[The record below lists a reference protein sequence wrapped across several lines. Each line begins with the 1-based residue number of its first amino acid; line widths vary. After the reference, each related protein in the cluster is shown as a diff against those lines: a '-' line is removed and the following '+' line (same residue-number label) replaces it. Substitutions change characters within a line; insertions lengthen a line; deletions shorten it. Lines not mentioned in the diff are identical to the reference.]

1 MKYRTIGTQPAR
13 QREVSVLALGAMW
26 FGTATD
32 EPTAYALLDRFAE
45 AGGTFVD
52 TSNNYAFWANGTQG
66 GESEALLGRWL
77 ASSGKR
83 DSMVVATKVGARP
96 LAPARDFR
104 SIEGLSPAVVREQVD
119 RSRDR
124 LGIEQIDLYY
134 AHLRDPGTPLADQ
147 VDGLAGL
154 VEDGAVGM
162 LGASNF
168 WAWEL
173 ERSRS
178 LAGGRPSYDVVQ
190 FQHSYLR
197 PRTDQPGLASPEG
210 TVGVA
215 DGAVLSWLAD
225 DPSLSL
231 VAYSPLL
238 KGAYTRADKPLPESF
253 DHPGTPA
260 RLAVLDEVARQ
271 TGATRNQVV
280 LAWMLGAPV
289 PAIPLVGASAV
300 AQLDESIEAVDL
312 ELTAEQQAMLDGERE
327 RVW

>member
-1 MKYRTIGTQPAR
+1 VKYRKIGTDPAR

-32 EPTAYALLDRFAE
+32 ETTAYSLLDRYAA

-66 GESEALLGRWL
+66 GESEVVLGRWL
-77 ASSGKR
+77 AESGQR
-83 DSMVVATKVGARP
+83 DRMVVATKVGARP

-104 SIEGLSPAVVREQVD
+104 NLEGLSPAVVREQVD
-119 RSRDR
+119 RSRER

-134 AHLRDPGTPLADQ
+134 AHLRDPGTPLAEQ

-178 LAGGRPSYDVVQ
+178 VAGGRPTYDVVQ

-215 DGAVLSWLAD
+215 DGALLSWLAD
-225 DPSLSL
+225 DPSLTM

-238 KGAYTRADKPLPESF
+238 RGAYTRDDKPLPDAF

-280 LAWMLGAPV
+280 IAWMLGAPV
-289 PAIPLVGASAV
+289 PAIPLVGASSV

-312 ELTAEQQAMLDGERE
+312 ELTAGQQAMLDGERE

>member
-1 MKYRTIGTQPAR
+1 M
-13 QREVSVLALGAMW
+13 LALGAMW

-32 EPTAYALLDRFAE
+32 EPTAFALLDRFVE

-77 ASSGKR
+77 ASSGQR

-119 RSRDR
+119 RSRER

-134 AHLRDPGTPLADQ
+134 AHLRDPGTPLAEQ

-178 LAGGRPSYDVVQ
+178 LAGGRPTYDVVQ

-225 DPSLSL
+225 DPSLT
-231 VAYSPLL
+231 PGGLL
-238 KGAYTRADKPLPESF
+238 AAAQGGL
-253 DHPGTPA
+253 HPCRQAAAGVVRPPGHA
-260 RLAVLDEVARQ
+260 RRLAVLDEVARQ
-271 TGATRNQVV
+271 TGATSNQVV

-289 PAIPLVGASAV
+289 PAIPLVGASSV